1 MIIFFNID
9 FSLIFICSKSYLQ
22 IAFIPR
28 IDSIPFFQ
36 GSAANEYRRQEFE
49 RFRCG
54 HAFYSVVRPVPNDVC
69 KKYLYSIG
77 FYVYDKAHGKPRT
90 NSY

>member
-1 MIIFFNID
+1 MFLKIT
-9 FSLIFICSKSYLQ
+9 FSLISLLHYSLFQ

-49 RFRCG
+49 RFRCSN
-54 HAFYSVVRPVPNDVC
+54 AFYSVVRPVPNDVC

-90 NSY
+90 NS

>member
-1 MIIFFNID
+1 MNF
-9 FSLIFICSKSYLQ
+9 LLQ

-28 IDSIPFFQ
+28 IDSMPFFQ
-36 GSAANEYRRQEFE
+36 GSVANEYRRQEFE

-90 NSY
+90 NS

>member
-1 MIIFFNID
+1 M
-9 FSLIFICSKSYLQ
+9 
-22 IAFIPR
+22 
-28 IDSIPFFQ
+28 PFFQ
-36 GSAANEYRRQEFE
+36 GSVANEYRRQEFE

-90 NSY
+90 NSYTAINYLPILPLCYVLNNLITCINLLIFGS